1 MIDLMTGRSS
11 ADDVPPAHEAR
22 SGRERGL
29 PQRSQ
34 LARSAGSRKGERR
47 VGCVSRLGVAGCR
60 SADQP
65 DEAAS
70 ALYRTL
76 GGLVRSSQPEKH
88 GPRGVTKFRWLL
100 DRFLVRIF
108 SSALVV
114 CVILGLFVV
123 DLGAD
128 FDDVGVLVTLLAA
141 VIAVGIFR
149 WTQKQT
155 QRSNEILKRLDN
167 RTEGFLREIQDR
179 MAGVRP
185 EDVGGADEEDD
196 AAAATL
202 PAELEEAS
210 LRTVAV
216 SGEPHVVHRLTDVPM
231 RVIGDLVDYWKE
243 SGLQGRWTLGRL
255 EYALRRPGRGNH
267 PWLLQFRDED
277 HLWKISYGGRSKLDA
292 TIEHLPLAAGRSH
305 HR

>member
-1 MIDLMTGRSS
+1 
-11 ADDVPPAHEAR
+11 
-22 SGRERGL
+22 
-29 PQRSQ
+29 
-34 LARSAGSRKGERR
+34 
-47 VGCVSRLGVAGCR
+47 
-60 SADQP
+60 
-65 DEAAS
+65 
-70 ALYRTL
+70 
-76 GGLVRSSQPEKH
+76 
-88 GPRGVTKFRWLL
+88 
-100 DRFLVRIF
+100 VRIF

-128 FDDVGVLVTLLAA
+128 FDDVGVLVTLVAA
-141 VIAVGIFR
+141 VIAVCIFR

-277 HLWKISYGGRSKLDA
+277 HLWKITALLLFPWVR
-292 TIEHLPLAAGRSH
+292 
-305 HR
+305 